1 MKKEIKSKLEVLQ
14 ISLDYLKESYK
25 YSNNESLALKILA
38 SNSRQVTIKTMQTM
52 LISLLYNES

>member
-14 ISLDYLKESYK
+14 TSLDYLKESYK
-25 YSNNESLALKILA
+25 YSNNETLALKLLA